1 MDIQLLPDEL
11 LSSRLVLRRHK
22 LEHAPALFK
31 CIDHDRERL
40 REFLPWVDATRTV
53 LDVAVY
59 ITITLDRWEKGEMF
73 DYSVF
78 LREDES
84 FLGVMDVHEISWEER
99 RCEIG
104 FWVLGEQE
112 GKGYISEALG
122 VLEQALFKIG
132 LNRLEIRCSSNNEK
146 SAGVPRRNG
155 YTLEKTLNLH
165 TLEQGSFQDTLVF
178 AKIKP
183 KKP

>member
-11 LSSRLVLRRHK
+11 SSSRLVLRRHK

-53 LDVAVY
+53 LDVAIY

-78 LREDES
+78 SKEDES
-84 FLGVMDVHEISWEER
+84 FVGVMDVHEISWTER

-112 GKGYISEALG
+112 GKGYISEALS
-122 VLEQALFKIG
+122 VLEQALFDVG
-132 LNRLEIRCSSNNEK
+132 FNRLEIRCSSLNTK
-146 SAGVPRRNG
+146 SAKVPKRNG
-155 YTLEKTLNLH
+155 YVLEGTLRKH
-165 TLEQGSFQDTLVF
+165 TLEQGKFRDTLIL
-178 AKIKP
+178 AKLAKTE
-183 KKP
+183 K